1 MGEGFNFRQ
10 LKVHIL
16 AMSQATD
23 WEVARKE
30 WGLVGIHDVD
40 EPETCLCGHF
50 PIIEI
55 CHIHNRV
62 TGHST
67 DVGNQCVKRFL
78 GLRSD
83 LIFTAIKRVRRDP
96 TKPLNAD
103 AISYFNERGLLN
115 AWEYG
120 FLQNTL
126 HKRKLS
132 TAQMETRLRIN
143 QKIMIAVKKRGFQG
157 PS

>member
-1 MGEGFNFRQ
+1 MGDGFNFRQ
-10 LKVHIL
+10 LKERIL

-30 WGLVGIHDVD
+30 WGLVGIHDGD

-62 TGHST
+62 TGKST
-67 DVGNQCVKRFL
+67 DVGNRCVKRFL
-78 GLRSD
+78 GFRSD
-83 LIFTAIKRVRRDP
+83 LIFAAIKRIRKDP
-96 TKPLNAD
+96 TKALNAN
-103 AISYFNERGLLN
+103 AVAYFHERRLLN

-120 FLQNTL
+120 FLQSTMR
-126 HKRKLS
+126 KRNLS
-132 TAQMETRLRIN
+132 AAQLATRLKIN
-143 QKIMIAVKKRGFQG
+143 QKVLAAVKKRGFQG
-157 PS
+157 PD